1 MFWPDN
7 VDQQH
12 LPELSPLGLDA
23 TLDSQPWL
31 REYCAYY
38 DIDFE
43 QHYPGLEHFIGYFT
57 AEGER
62 IATQVFRLPNATR
75 TAWVYHGYYDH
86 VGLFNNVINYCLKH
100 GLSVVAFDLPG
111 HGLSSGERAA
121 IDSFFRY
128 RRVLRKAF
136 EAVGEFSLPAR
147 KVAIAQSTG
156 CAIVGSHLLDG
167 GSEDFENVVLLAP
180 LVRPCDF
187 SWGRPLHAVLKYFMH
202 SIPRRFA
209 DNSDDQAFLE
219 FLRERDPLQPRILPL
234 SWVGALKDWLRWFVD
249 QPACD
254 TPVLILQGDADA
266 TVDWR
271 YNLPVLR
278 GKYRQLHEVMIA
290 GARHHLVKE
299 GEQYRAQLWQAM
311 DDFLQLGEA
320 APSLKTP
327 A

>member
-1 MFWPDN
+1 MYWPDQI
-7 VDQQH
+7 DQQR
-12 LPELSPLGLDA
+12 LPTLSPLGPEAD
-23 TLDSQPWL
+23 LDSQPWL

-38 DIDFE
+38 GIDFSKD
-43 QHYPGLEHFIGYFT
+43 YPELEHFIGYFD

-62 IATQVFRLPNATR
+62 IAAQVFRLPNAQR

-111 HGLSSGERAA
+111 HGLSTGERAA

-128 RRVLRKAF
+128 RSVLREAF
-136 EAVGEFSLPAR
+136 DAVRAFALPTR
-147 KVAIAQSTG
+147 RIAIAQSTG

-167 GSEDFENVVLLAP
+167 GSEDYEKVVLLAP
-180 LVRPCDF
+180 LVRPREF
-187 SWGRPLHAVLKYFMH
+187 SWGRPLHAVLKYFLR

-219 FLRERDPLQPRILPL
+219 FLRERDPLQPRTLPL
-234 SWVGALKDWLRWFVD
+234 SWVGALKDWLPWFA
-249 QPACD
+249 QQGACD
-254 TPVLILQGDADA
+254 TPVLILQGDADE

-271 YNLPVLR
+271 HNLPVLR
-278 GKYRQLHEVMIA
+278 GKYRALSEQIIR

-299 GEQYRAQLWQAM
+299 GEVYRAQLWQAM
-311 DDFLQLGEA
+311 DDFLMPDADSQA
-320 APSLKTP
+320 
-327 A
+327 